1 MILAPNDPNLVDAL
15 LDARFRRRYLAE
27 GDSWFSLGGLTGN
40 QLMAIDDDDTII
52 VNCAYPGD
60 TLKDMGKGAFVGALS
75 ATDGI
80 RPWTAILLSGGGN
93 DLLKRC
99 SQCIVPDPSGPVDF
113 DALAGLLAEIER
125 HLVRI
130 LMLCRSGQPGVP
142 VYMHTYDHP
151 PVSRHWGWWQL
162 GPWVSPVLAAAG
174 VDRTRWDGLAA
185 MLIDNLAELIHK
197 LSAAWPELAVV
208 ETRGQ
213 LHPHDWRNEIHPKT
227 IGYRKLAQSWCRA
240 LNH

>member
-1 MILAPNDPNLVDAL
+1 MILAPNDPNLIDAL
-15 LDARFRRRYLAE
+15 LDARFSRRYLAE

-40 QLMAIDDDDTII
+40 QLMAIDDDDTLI

-60 TLKDMGKGAFVGALS
+60 TLEDMGKGAFVGALS

-80 RPWTAILLSGGGN
+80 EPWTAVLLSGGGN
-93 DLLKRC
+93 DLLRSC
-99 SQCIVPDPSGPVDF
+99 AQYIVPDPSGPIDF
-113 DALAGLLAEIER
+113 DAMAGLLAGIER

-130 LMLCRSGQPGVP
+130 LTLCRRAQPGVP

-162 GPWVSPVLAAAG
+162 GPWVAPVLQAAS
-174 VDRTRWDGLAA
+174 VDRSRWDGLAA
-185 MLIDNLAELIHK
+185 MLIDNLAELMHK
-197 LSAAWPELAVV
+197 LSASWPDLTVV
-208 ETRGQ
+208 ETRGRLLPQ
-213 LHPHDWRNEIHPKT
+213 DWQNEIHPKT
-227 IGYRKLAQSWCRA
+227 IGYHELAHAWRRA